1 MVFVHSSTTT
11 CVPQLN
17 PGWDILL
24 PLEAT
29 HIRLFRSTREFSFR
43 RARKCSVSMWL
54 LFVWWESDQAGSE
67 KDLHLISLDWTYYI
81 KSKKNLWSWRKRT
94 TLVYV
99 GVQWIGC
106 VQVRVQLT
114 ENWKMAHKETLLPLL
129 LQLFLVPSVFLLIP
143 IPPQNK
149 SPGPE
154 RGISIISHAHEQQE
168 HSWPPPSKAAADMCA
183 PFVPVGNL
191 SVTWS
196 GIRGGWIYLS
206 LSLQAPG
213 HTSGMVWNFLE
224 KKLFFFFVFF
234 KWTQHQGTWIN
245 LFILFLWMHRVQLNN
260 KLRETTTKYNKVL
273 GKGEREI

>member
-1 MVFVHSSTTT
+1 MCSTVEPWVRHLMATWGNPYQIIQKHQRIQFQEST
-11 CVPQLN
+11 QVQRFNVAVVCVVRKWS
-17 PGWDILL
+17 GRFWERFTVDFS
-24 PLEAT
+24 
-29 HIRLFRSTREFSFR
+29 RL
-43 RARKCSVSMWL
+43 
-54 LFVWWESDQAGSE
+54 D
-67 KDLHLISLDWTYYI
+67 I

-143 IPPQNK
+143 IPSQNK

-196 GIRGGWIYLS
+196 GIRGGWNYLS

-213 HTSGMVWNFLE
+213 HTSGMVWNFLG
-224 KKLFFFFVFF
+224 KKSSSSSE
-234 KWTQHQGTWIN
+234 
-245 LFILFLWMHRVQLNN
+245 LN
-260 KLRETTTKYNKVL
+260 TKALELISSSPFY
-273 GKGEREI
+273 ECTECS